1 MIRLW
6 IFIGIIVCA
15 IFYYVQHRSQLEEVI
30 TNRIEEHNKVSVSV
44 VDMPTKDKQWNFKH
58 CTSNS
63 DSSCGRLK

>member
-6 IFIGIIVCA
+6 IFIGIILCA

-30 TNRIEEHNKVSVSV
+30 TNRIEEHNKV
-44 VDMPTKDKQWNFKH
+44 DEQWNFKH